1 MSAKSSS
8 NARPT
13 GNAMAAPNK
22 TNVYAALMRKSGFEV
37 IQEKETDKQLRLMGR
52 SPVDRWNFFVPVMH
66 RLLTASAKPGAL
78 WTCDISKQYLLR
90 NDQVLYAWRLIFQAD
105 ALAEQYGDIAK
116 TILSAL
122 SPSRVEL
129 QSQLL
134 PGCKPGDVRGG
145 FNAKGKGTGAAGSL
159 PLAATRSR

>member
-1 MSAKSSS
+1 
-8 NARPT
+8 
-13 GNAMAAPNK
+13 MAAPTK
-22 TNVYAALMRKSGFEV
+22 IDVYAALVRKCGFDV
-37 IQEKETDKQLRLMGR
+37 VQEKETAKQLRIMGR
-52 SPVDRWNFFVPVMH
+52 IPVERWNFYVPVIH
-66 RLLTASAKPGAL
+66 RILTASAKPVAL

-105 ALAEQYGDIAK
+105 TLAAQYGDITK
-116 TILSAL
+116 TILSAP